1 MARVR
6 LTKNEL
12 KKQKDDLARFTRFLP
27 TLELKKQQLIAEVQ
41 RVQGEV
47 DELERQIEAT
57 EADVARWVDVYAEP
71 VEWEAAVAVQQI
83 RTSGDNVAGIDIPVF
98 DGVDFEELTISP
110 FETPLWL
117 DAGREAVMTQIRR
130 HAEISVLR
138 RQQEILQEEMRITI
152 QRIKLFEEIKIPQAK
167 EAIRVIR
174 IFLGDQFTAEIVRGK
189 ISKAKIDAKRREAAL
204 T

>member
-27 TLELKKQQLIAEVQ
+27 TLELKKQQLIAEVH
-41 RVQGEV
+41 RVQAEV
-47 DELERQIEAT
+47 AEIERQIEAT
-57 EADVARWVDVYAEP
+57 ETDVARWVSVFAEP
-71 VEWEAAVAVQQI
+71 VEWDGVLKVQQV
-83 RTSGDNVAGIDIPVF
+83 RTSTDNVAGIDIPIF
-98 DGVDFEELTISP
+98 DGVDFEDLTISP

-117 DAGREAVMTQIRR
+117 DRGREAVMEQIRR

-138 RQQEILQEEMRITI
+138 RQEEILQDELRITV

-167 EAIRVIR
+167 EAIRIIR
-174 IFLGDQFTAEIVRGK
+174 IFLGDQLTAEIVRGK
-189 ISKAKIDAKRREAAL
+189 ISKAKIDAKRREAAAS
-204 T
+204 